1 MGYASHTKGT
11 LAMTRLQ
18 KEAYA
23 YSLAAPFLRELREKG
38 AALTQK
44 ENMRIK
50 ARALMGDVLG
60 AQREMEDIIERRRSG
75 EIKGIV

>member
-1 MGYASHTKGT
+1 M
-11 LAMTRLQ
+11 
-18 KEAYA
+18 
-23 YSLAAPFLRELREKG
+23 RELLEKG
-38 AALTQK
+38 AALTQQ

-75 EIKGIV
+75 EVKGIV

>member
-1 MGYASHTKGT
+1 
-11 LAMTRLQ
+11 MTRLQ

-38 AALTQK
+38 EALTQQ
-44 ENMRIK
+44 ENMRVK